1 MIGAQIKEF
10 NSGIKEENKKT
21 FKASGSKKNFD
32 NVPPASGKMDQS
44 KKLVFQFKKESKQ
57 KITPPHTVSN

>member
-10 NSGIKEENKKT
+10 NSGIKDDNKKT

-32 NVPPASGKMDQS
+32 NVPSASGTGGKMDQS
-44 KKLVFQFKKESKQ
+44 KKLVFQFKKESK
-57 KITPPHTVSN
+57 